1 MKNRPE
7 KAGIPRYSLLLPK
20 FLSMKKLLLGI
31 FVLLGSLVV
40 KAQDTITFMQ
50 YNLLNYGNFTSYCT
64 SSNNNVARKT
74 GYVAEIV
81 HYVKPDILS
90 VNEITG
96 VRTYHDYLLNNG
108 LNSDGVDYYAK
119 APSLSPDDAYLV
131 NMLYYNK
138 EKLGLAAHT
147 IAQTY
152 VRDVD
157 VYKLYY
163 KSSTLNQGDTTFIF
177 CVVAHLKAGS
187 DPEGSYTNQNKRKIM
202 AENTMDYIATHDPD
216 ENYLLMGDFNLYTDQ
231 EPAFQEF
238 IHYKTA
244 SVRFYDPV
252 NQIGDWH
259 NNSQYA
265 LYHTQSTHSY
275 SSGCPSGGGL
285 DDRFDFILI
294 SNNVKQGN
302 KKVKYVPGSFHVVGQ
317 DGKHFNKALLDDP
330 QNTMVP
336 SNVLNALYQNSDHL
350 PVTLKVTVNQP
361 TGIRQQHSD
370 IEQLKFNNPVK
381 DILNFEVNTARPV
394 TLQVKV
400 FSLVGKQVLQK
411 KIVLQKGRSRHGM
424 NIGNLPKGLYILQFT
439 EPNGYSFSRKLLK
452 Y

>member
-1 MKNRPE
+1 
-7 KAGIPRYSLLLPK
+7 
-20 FLSMKKLLLGI
+20 MKKFLLGI
-31 FVLLGSLVV
+31 FLFLGAFVLQ
-40 KAQDTITFMQ
+40 AQDTITLMQ

-74 GYVAEIV
+74 GYIGLIV

-96 VRTYHDYLLNNG
+96 TRSYHDYLLNNG

-119 APSLSPDDAYLV
+119 APSKSKESDYLV

-138 EKLGLAAHT
+138 NKLGLAGHA

-152 VRDVD
+152 IRDVD
-157 VYKLYY
+157 IYRLYY
-163 KSSTLNQGDTTFIF
+163 KSANLAQGGDTTFIY

-187 DPEGSYTNQNKRKIM
+187 DQNGSTTNQNMRKVM
-202 AENTMDYIATHDPD
+202 ARNTMDYIATHDPD

-238 IHYKTA
+238 TNYKTA
-244 SVRFYDPV
+244 SIRFHDPV
-252 NQIGDWH
+252 NQVGDWH
-259 NNSQYA
+259 NNPQYA
-265 LYHTQSTHSY
+265 LYQSQSTHSY

-285 DDRFDFILI
+285 DDRFDFILL
-294 SNNVKQGN
+294 SNNVKNGT

-330 QNTMVP
+330 QNTTVP

-350 PVTLKVTVNQP
+350 PVTLKVTVDQP
-361 TGIRQQHSD
+361 TGIRTIHSD
-370 IEQLKFNNPVK
+370 IEELRFSNPVSDQLHFSVHADK
-381 DILNFEVNTARPV
+381 PMNLRVEVYSLVGNKVMQRRFAIRRGSSQQ
-394 TLQVKV
+394 TLQV
-400 FSLVGKQVLQK
+400 
-411 KIVLQKGRSRHGM
+411 
-424 NIGNLPKGLYILQFT
+424 GNLPKGLYILRFT
-439 EPNGYSFSRKLLK
+439 EPNGHSFSRKMLK